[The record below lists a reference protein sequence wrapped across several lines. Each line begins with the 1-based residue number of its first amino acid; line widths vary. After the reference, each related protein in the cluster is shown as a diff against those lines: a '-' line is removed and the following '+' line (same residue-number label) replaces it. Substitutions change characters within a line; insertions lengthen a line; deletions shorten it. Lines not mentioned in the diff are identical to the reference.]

1 MADCVISD
9 TLSPTYGWGRY
20 AIGLI
25 RALRDEGQEVRL
37 LTPRGLCQVDDL
49 RDLPEHDR
57 GTSFVSE
64 TRRIPR
70 LVLANV
76 LRIQS
81 REMRKK
87 RRQLAEER
95 AMKVPIKVLFP
106 VLFCIFP
113 ALFVVILGPAIMRI
127 AAAFGG

>member
-1 MADCVISD
+1 MVQADVFGIS
-9 TLSPTYGWGRY
+9 
-20 AIGLI
+20 
-25 RALRDEGQEVRL
+25 V
-37 LTPRGLCQVDDL
+37 
-49 RDLPEHDR
+49 
-57 GTSFVSE
+57 
-64 TRRIPR
+64 
-70 LVLANV
+70 ANV

-127 AAAFGG
+127 ASAFGG